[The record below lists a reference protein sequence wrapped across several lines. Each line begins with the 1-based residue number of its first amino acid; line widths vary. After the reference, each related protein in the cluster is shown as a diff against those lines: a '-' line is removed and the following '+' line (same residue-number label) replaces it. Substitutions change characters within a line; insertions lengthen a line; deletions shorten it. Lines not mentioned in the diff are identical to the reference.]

1 MKKRKPGKN
10 GVMTA
15 EEKLVIARFRTE
27 IVVNSENG
35 APLSLFDRALL
46 MAKNTKETNYEYQP
60 MEWLN
65 LTSNVVERL
74 FSRAKMVIFDH
85 RMICFQ

>member
-1 MKKRKPGKN
+1 
-10 GVMTA
+10 MTA

-46 MAKNTKETNYEYQP
+46 MAKKYKRNKLWVSTQGMAE
-60 MEWLN
+60 
-65 LTSNVVERL
+65 SDIERGRKT
-74 FSRAKMVIFDH
+74 F
-85 RMICFQ
+85 